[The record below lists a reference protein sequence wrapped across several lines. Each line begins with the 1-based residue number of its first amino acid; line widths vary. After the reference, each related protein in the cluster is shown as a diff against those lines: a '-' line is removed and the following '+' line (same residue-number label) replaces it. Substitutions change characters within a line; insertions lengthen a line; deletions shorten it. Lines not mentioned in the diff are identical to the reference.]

1 MKYLLKIWR
10 VLPLRVQIILSRI
23 IRPLFQVFAAGVI
36 FNQDNRILLVKS
48 TYQRFHPWGLPGG
61 SLDYGESPEDA
72 VKREVLEETGLIVEI
87 KRLLLVK
94 TWSPDRVGMYYLCE
108 ITGGEIHPTDEV
120 SETDFFSLND
130 LPDVRSAD
138 IDMIKELYRI
148 MELQSSTPEVTSI
161 GSEQVPSSKTI
172 A

>member
-10 VLPLRVQIILSRI
+10 LLPLRIQIILSRI

-36 FNQDNRILLVKS
+36 FNQDNKILLVKS

-72 VKREVLEETGLIVEI
+72 VKREVWEETGLIVEI
-87 KRLLLVK
+87 KRFLLVK

-120 SETDFFSLND
+120 SEADYFSLD
-130 LPDVRSAD
+130 ELPDVRPVD
-138 IDMIKELYRI
+138 VDMFKELYRI
-148 MELQSSTPEVTSI
+148 MELQSSTLEDTPSI
-161 GSEQVPSSKTI
+161 GTEQATML
-172 A
+172 

>member
-10 VLPLRVQIILSRI
+10 VLPLRIQIILSRI

-36 FNQDNRILLVKS
+36 FNQDNKILLVKS

-72 VKREVLEETGLIVEI
+72 VKREVWEETGLIVEI
-87 KRLLLVK
+87 KRFLLVK

-108 ITGGEIHPTDEV
+108 INGGEIHPTDEV
-120 SETDFFSLND
+120 SEADYFSLDD
-130 LPDVRSAD
+130 LPDVRPVD
-138 IDMIKELYRI
+138 VDMFKELYRI
-148 MELQSSTPEVTSI
+148 MELQSSTLEDTPSI
-161 GSEQVPSSKTI
+161 GTEQATML
-172 A
+172 

>member
-10 VLPLRVQIILSRI
+10 VLPLRIQIVLSRI

-36 FNQDNRILLVKS
+36 FNQDNKILLVKS

-72 VKREVLEETGLIVEI
+72 VKREVWEETGLIVEI
-87 KRLLLVK
+87 KRFLLVK

-120 SETDFFSLND
+120 SEADYFSLDD
-130 LPDVRSAD
+130 LPDVRPVD
-138 IDMIKELYRI
+138 VDMFKELYRI
-148 MELQSSTPEVTSI
+148 MELQSSTLESIPSI
-161 GSEQVPSSKTI
+161 GTEQATML
-172 A
+172 